1 MQQQITFALD
11 THNHHG
17 IKLTQN
23 NVLMS
28 FSFTKSIFLELY
40 RDRLNIQ
47 KVFKSGSSNCDRI
60 ELDVYAT
67 GAGQYIGELV
77 EKQQ

>member
-1 MQQQITFALD
+1 MQQQIKFALD
-11 THNHHG
+11 IHNHHG

-23 NVLMS
+23 NVLQS
-28 FSFTKSIFLELY
+28 FSFTRSIFLELY
-40 RDRLNIQ
+40 RDRLNTK

-60 ELDVYAT
+60 DLDIYAT
-67 GAGQYIGELV
+67 GQYIGELV